1 LNIESNKAK
10 MKNKIMKTYSTKS
23 EINKLTKEELIDLSL
38 KLDSDMSRKGI
49 DTYFIVL
56 DKLELIMGVDKF
68 EDFQDKYLS

>member
-1 LNIESNKAK
+1 MNIESNKAK